1 MINQKFLRIL
11 MDVPRQQTI
20 AMDPAARLHPRKHR
34 QCPLSHYRL
43 PRLHRAATIRLPG
56 LFMSP
61 GSLIML
67 LKVTY
72 RMRPDQSHARS
83 PLYRLMYLLRLKRL
97 QLRQGRRSTNL
108 HPRLLR
114 RLEHW
119 VLRVI

>member
-11 MDVPRQQTI
+11 MDVPRQQII

-34 QCPLSHYRL
+34 QCPLSRYHL
-43 PRLHRAATIRLPG
+43 PQLHRAVTIRLPD
-56 LFMSP
+56 LLMSL
-61 GSLIML
+61 GNLIML

-72 RMRPDQSHARS
+72 RIRPDQSHARS
-83 PLYRLMYLLRLKRL
+83 PLYRLMYLLPLKRF
-97 QLRQGRRSTNL
+97 QLRQGRRPTSL

-119 VLRVI
+119 VLKAK